1 MGIREFDWKLYQE
14 AEDYLKAWVLDF
26 LDNNKFAKELAE
38 ELETQTSTRLFD
50 WIDYIRIP
58 EICIDINKL
67 ADLQFLENKH
77 IELPPNTRL
86 FHNPGSIFFPIL
98 VNKEDHFE
106 LALKVEDIDDFNSV
120 HANGSLIEGEQFS
133 KLRKL
138 KVSQEGDHCLTA
150 VERRGYSG
158 FVIRGSTDIA
168 EYLAALELFSSRER
182 EFDENNEELKAFEV
196 LARKILRE
204 LHIPRMADAF
214 FRAERKYWE
223 SRNKAARVQKARQ
236 DELGMGWGNHDHH
249 TFRSSRKN
257 FIHLIRIL
265 ELMGMVPRESFYA
278 GAQAGWGAQ
287 VLEHPDCNIVVFA
300 DVDMGID
307 EKQTDFAHMGLVSR
321 DKLGTVGLWVGLHGE
336 SIMQAGLHHLA
347 VKVDFEKQENE
358 LLLGNGIK
366 IMAPFSN
373 FKFLKQ
379 DFTYGENWQVNE
391 SPARYLMDTGLITR
405 EQYHKFLNSGALGSH
420 LENIERNQGFKGFN
434 QESVSV
440 IISETDPRKALTRR
454 A

>member
-1 MGIREFDWKLYQE
+1 MGVGEYDWKLYQE
-14 AEDYLKAWVLDF
+14 AEDYLKAQVLDF
-26 LDNNKFAKELAE
+26 LNNNKFARELAKR
-38 ELETQTSTRLFD
+38 LETQTSTRLFD
-50 WIDYIRIP
+50 WIDYIAIP
-58 EICIDINKL
+58 ENYIDINKL
-67 ADLQFLENKH
+67 TNLNFIENKH
-77 IELPPNTRL
+77 SELPANTRL
-86 FHNPGSIFFPIL
+86 FHNPGSIFFPVL
-98 VNKEDHFE
+98 VHKEDYFE
-106 LALKVEDIDDFNSV
+106 LALKVEDINDFSRI
-120 HANGSLIEGEQFS
+120 HASGSQIEGEQFS

-138 KVSQEGDHCLTA
+138 EVSQEGNYRLTA

-158 FVIRGSTDIA
+158 FIIRGSIDIA
-168 EYLAALELFSSRER
+168 EYLTALELFSSRER
-182 EFDENNEELKAFEV
+182 FDTNDKGLKALEV
-196 LARKILRE
+196 LVRKMLRE

-223 SRNKAARVQKARQ
+223 SRNKAARAQKARQ
-236 DELGMGWGNHDHH
+236 DELGIGWGNHDHH
-249 TFRSSRKN
+249 TFRSSRGN

-265 ELMGMVPRESFYA
+265 ELMGMVTRESFYA

-300 DVDMGID
+300 DVDMWVD
-307 EKQTDFAHMGLVSR
+307 EKQTDFAHTGLGSR

-347 VKVDFEKQENE
+347 ARVDFDNQEKE
-358 LLLGNGIK
+358 LLLGQGIK

-391 SPARYLMDTGLITR
+391 DRARYLFDNGLITR
-405 EQYHKFLNSGALGSH
+405 EQYYKFVNSGALGSH
-420 LENIERNQGFKGFN
+420 LENIERGQGFKGFN

-440 IISETDPRKALTRR
+440 IISETDPRKVSKMSA
-454 A
+454 